1 MDPRPPIPTPLEQRW
16 REFRIQ
22 VLPVVFFLGVVAALA
37 FVWRYYIQPV
47 SVVGEVEAI
56 KANAASHLDGTIV
69 ELAVDR
75 FDHVTNGQVLGKV
88 QTTDP
93 ALLAASLAA
102 LAADLKIVKVQVDLD
117 RTRNLDAFARMKL
130 DLLTERVAL
139 NLARI
144 RLVQAEKEFERMQKL
159 YDLGVV
165 PAGVA
170 PGVAPQRRDI
180 VGYDVTLRDRDAL
193 RAEVEDRTKLIAE
206 WEKQLQQM
214 ESVGQVNAPGQDSLV
229 NEVIQAKEQQLQ
241 QTMAPVFLVAPID
254 GMVSTVWRRLGE
266 RIVRGEPI
274 LTISAPV
281 GDHIVGYMRQP
292 FDRIPTVQDTVE
304 VQTRGLRRVKGE
316 GRVLQVG
323 AQVEPINPALIS
335 TDANR
340 LELGLPILIS
350 MPPSLR
356 DSLRPGQVV
365 DLFIRFSKSD
375 KS

>member
-1 MDPRPPIPTPLEQRW
+1 MDPLPPIPTPLEQRW